1 MSFFFGGD
9 PFGGQGGG
17 GHPGMGGGRSSGPVD
32 NKELYETL
40 GVPQDVD
47 AKTVRALQC
56 FCFQIVSFLFQKR
69 NKTPKVSL
77 NPYLQA

>member
-56 FCFQIVSFLFQKR
+56 FCFQIVSFLFFQK
-69 NKTPKVSL
+69 KE
-77 NPYLQA
+77 

>member
-9 PFGGQGGG
+9 PFGGQGGGG

-47 AKTVRALQC
+47 AKTVRQY
-56 FCFQIVSFLFQKR
+56 I
-69 NKTPKVSL
+69 
-77 NPYLQA
+77 